1 MRSYAAYLDDSS
13 GKNVDILFARSKR
26 AMDMQI
32 SEAVSKH
39 GATCLVTLYTQYRVV
54 HKDGTMDSFFSTS
67 RKYTVSA

>member
-1 MRSYAAYLDDSS
+1 MRSYAAYIDDSS
-13 GKNVDILFARSKR
+13 GKNIDILFARSKL

-32 SEAVSKH
+32 AEVASKH
-39 GATCLVTLYTQYRVV
+39 GAHCLVTLYTQYWVL

>member
-1 MRSYAAYLDDSS
+1 MRSYAAYLDDSG

-32 SEAVSKH
+32 AEAVSKH
-39 GATCLVTLYTQYRVV
+39 GALCLVTLYTHYCVA
-54 HKDGTMDSFFSTS
+54 HKDGTMDSFLTTS